1 MTAIKMHHTQK
12 GDRKVKPERDIQA
25 VLQKEE
31 DFQRLETLAI
41 ADAVAEEVKENEAQD
56 EWETSSTVNL
66 GLCSTSEMMEVF
78 SEYYE
83 GDKHDMAQSHMQI
96 SDTSTNAS
104 VDVNA
109 KEFDLDYEGTSAE
122 FNLPDIDFGN
132 TTDSFR
138 VEDLLGMN

>member
-1 MTAIKMHHTQK
+1 
-12 GDRKVKPERDIQA
+12 
-25 VLQKEE
+25 
-31 DFQRLETLAI
+31 
-41 ADAVAEEVKENEAQD
+41 
-56 EWETSSTVNL
+56 
-66 GLCSTSEMMEVF
+66 MMEVF

-96 SDTSTNAS
+96 SDTSTNAY

-138 VEDLLGMN
+138 VEDLPGMN